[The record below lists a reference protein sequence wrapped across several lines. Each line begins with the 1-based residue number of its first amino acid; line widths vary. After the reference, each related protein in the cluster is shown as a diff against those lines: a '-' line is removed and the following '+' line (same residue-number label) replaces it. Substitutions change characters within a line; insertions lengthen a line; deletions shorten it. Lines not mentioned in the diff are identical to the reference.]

1 MALSDLKKLFY
12 KENRIFL
19 ILIIWMLI
27 GYTFLQFNY
36 QIQILGLI
44 LNGIVIFFPLLV
56 ICIVLFL
63 ISFFLGGD
71 IKNLN
76 SKTVLKGVVFL
87 VIVVIIFLFLGQEIL
102 FLIGVITFIV
112 SFIAYIFITSIFTMY
127 YCFHYGFSLDEAFYK
142 LPAPIAFVWRW
153 FIFICGIV
161 FSIALILFI
170 GAISVGTTE
179 LAVVLKLGRYEFRVD
194 EFVALVPSI
203 IIGIIIALTII
214 SLLALIFTKNHSF
227 NAWLGIFVL
236 FSSIYASFLMINA
249 FLGGQVANVS
259 PILDNPFVYA
269 LIFVFDIF
277 LILYTISALIG
288 TKAEL
293 ILDLKIFKP
302 IKADGILIFLILCK
316 IAYEFGDYYLADN
329 KFAGV
334 NAVLLKNI
342 AVFWLFIPLF
352 LIMGLIGIISYG
364 RIKRV
369 RKAKKKYK
377 KIVKERE
384 KEKKRKEKAVNRNN
398 KT

>member
-127 YCFHYGFSLDEAFYK
+127 YCL
-142 LPAPIAFVWRW
+142 L
-153 FIFICGIV
+153 
-161 FSIALILFI
+161 LLF
-170 GAISVGTTE
+170 
-179 LAVVLKLGRYEFRVD
+179 
-194 EFVALVPSI
+194 
-203 IIGIIIALTII
+203 
-214 SLLALIFTKNHSF
+214 N
-227 NAWLGIFVL
+227 
-236 FSSIYASFLMINA
+236 
-249 FLGGQVANVS
+249 
-259 PILDNPFVYA
+259 
-269 LIFVFDIF
+269 
-277 LILYTISALIG
+277 
-288 TKAEL
+288 
-293 ILDLKIFKP
+293 
-302 IKADGILIFLILCK
+302 IK
-316 IAYEFGDYYLADN
+316 
-329 KFAGV
+329 
-334 NAVLLKNI
+334 
-342 AVFWLFIPLF
+342 
-352 LIMGLIGIISYG
+352 
-364 RIKRV
+364 
-369 RKAKKKYK
+369 
-377 KIVKERE
+377 
-384 KEKKRKEKAVNRNN
+384 
-398 KT
+398 